1 MTTAAPPRLGTYF
14 VVYALLLAGLA
25 ATIVVSYVHLGPFN
39 VAMMLA
45 IAFAKATLVV
55 LFFMHVRESPRLVW
69 LAAVAGLIWFGIM
82 LAFVLSDYMT
92 RDWLPP
98 RAAAPLALPP
108 DSESFGT
115 TKNRVE
121 VALPDER

>member
-1 MTTAAPPRLGTYF
+1 MTTAAPPRLRTYF

-25 ATIVVSYVHLGPFN
+25 ATVAISYMHLGPFN

-115 TKNRVE
+115 AQNRVE
-121 VALPDER
+121 QALPDEC